1 MIFWKLLQKQLK
13 YKVATSMDSKEYYL
27 KQLGN
32 CSGMFER
39 ERDPVIDDTPLNVN
53 ETSTESEPP
62 MVPCTLERH
71 ASEPDEPAEDNE
83 QEEENNQTVPD
94 NQTLLRLLEEHEKVK
109 TKKNHFIRSFRSS
122 FANFASS
129 NRINN

>member
-1 MIFWKLLQKQLK
+1 
-13 YKVATSMDSKEYYL
+13 MDSKEYYL

-32 CSGMFER
+32 SSGMFER

-71 ASEPDEPAEDNE
+71 ASEPDEAPEDNE
-83 QEEENNQTVPD
+83 QEEENNQAVPD
-94 NQTLLRLLEEHEKVK
+94 NQTLLRLLEEHEKVSVLY
-109 TKKNHFIRSFRSS
+109 NRYARSHFFS
-122 FANFASS
+122 
-129 NRINN
+129 

>member
-1 MIFWKLLQKQLK
+1 
-13 YKVATSMDSKEYYL
+13 MDSKNYYL

-32 CSGMFER
+32 SSGMFER

-71 ASEPDEPAEDNE
+71 ASEPDEAPEDNE

-94 NQTLLRLLEEHEKVK
+94 NQTLIRLLEEHEKVS
-109 TKKNHFIRSFRSS
+109 I
-122 FANFASS
+122 
-129 NRINN
+129 INYEITTTILF